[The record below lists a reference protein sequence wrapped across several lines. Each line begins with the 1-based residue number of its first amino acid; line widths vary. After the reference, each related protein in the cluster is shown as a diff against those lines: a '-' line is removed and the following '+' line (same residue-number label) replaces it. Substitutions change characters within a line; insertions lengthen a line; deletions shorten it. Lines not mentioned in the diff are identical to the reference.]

1 MKAVLFAAGLG
12 TRLGEITQHKPKAL
26 VEVQGCP
33 MLYRVM
39 DRIRQ
44 AGINDFVV
52 NVHAFASMVE
62 QALDAY
68 VQAFPQVN
76 VQISDERGQLLE
88 TGGGLK
94 KMAVFLQDGPFLV
107 HNVDILS
114 NLNLKAFV
122 ERALQDSKAL
132 ATLAVRRIQ
141 SDRYFLF
148 NGKMQ
153 LCAWQNVRTG
163 QQKISRQEEG
173 LQPLGFMGIHVVQPR
188 LLELMSEEGVFSI
201 TDVYLRLA
209 RHYDI
214 SAIDC
219 SDASWMDIGSE
230 AQLALAQ
237 TASLA

>member
-26 VEVQGCP
+26 VEVQGRP

-39 DRIRQ
+39 DRIRE

-68 VQAFPQVN
+68 VQAFPQVK

-122 ERALQDSKAL
+122 EQALQDSDAL
-132 ATLAVRRIQ
+132 ASLAVRRIQ

-148 NGKMQ
+148 NGQMQ

-188 LLELMSEEGVFSI
+188 LLELVSEEGVFSI

-209 RHYDI
+209 RQYDI
-214 SAIDC
+214 RAIDC
-219 SDASWMDIGSE
+219 SDASWMDIGGE

-237 TASLA
+237 TALL